1 MGIYKK
7 TIIKTKKNTMK
18 LWFKPVKWKKNNQ
31 CKHAKYARK
40 RRGQVNEKQIKKSLV
55 SSKFNM

>member
-1 MGIYKK
+1 M
-7 TIIKTKKNTMK
+7 
-18 LWFKPVKWKKNNQ
+18 Q
-31 CKHAKYARK
+31 EAKYARK